1 VVKTTVGLKVG
12 TVKKTTRWLIGRN
25 NVYKIFKKNGKKRD
39 HNREGFLFG
48 ILFLWLVI
56 LVILFLTI
64 TTPLFVEKKIFGDR
78 ERKR

>member
-1 VVKTTVGLKVG
+1 LEGTTCIKYL
-12 TVKKTTRWLIGRN
+12 
-25 NVYKIFKKNGKKRD
+25 KKNGKKRD